1 MKHLKSAQ
9 ITELQDRMYN
19 LMRDLLKDIRR
30 ELLQSDKQ
38 HHRLFTNA
46 ADESVSSLAAHLYA
60 AGIDLDM
67 RELRAIE
74 AARRRLQTGEY
85 GVCLDCSNYI
95 AWPRLLAEPA
105 AERCLQCAQEYEK
118 THAHL
123 IAAPELD
130 A

>member
-1 MKHLKSAQ
+1 MKHLNSAQ
-9 ITELQDRMYN
+9 VTELQDRLDN
-19 LMRDLLKDIRR
+19 RMRDLLKDIRR
-30 ELLQSDKQ
+30 ELLRSDQQ
-38 HHRLFTNA
+38 HYRVVANA

-60 AGIDLDM
+60 AGIDRDV

-74 AARRRLQTGEY
+74 AARRRLQAGEY
-85 GVCLDCSNYI
+85 GVCFDCSNYI

-118 THAHL
+118 THARP